1 MVCCCGFRLTSFEMI
16 LRCVPFVNWDEW
28 ILVKNGLFSQLL
40 HEKDQA
46 VRRVEVW
53 RIRGNVPHS
62 VDLTAQLVDIR
73 NQDPQYND
81 TISSNSSSLTH
92 STLVEHLR
100 LLYSI
105 IIIRAVNGIVEPNQ
119 TTYFAQSILTIA
131 ERLGLPG
138 WIVELRHDATHKQLP
153 SLSVLRAASD
163 YLLNWYHQNYWQP
176 QEGLLQSLTASCIP
190 IKFLHQS
197 SNSMDSSENTKTN
210 NELWYKTLQKNAVS
224 PSFLMEIFL
233 PFFTSIITKISW
245 EEEFKQISENE
256 SIEKKETGKFQ
267 QIFQKFIKQQLSI
280 WKAPLHCLL
289 PVKDNWLH
297 ACLCRLLHL
306 ATQELESHQTMTS
319 FTLEF
324 VYKIKIILFWCKYLI
339 ELYYLPP
346 SEYVQRSSERKKK
359 KNKSEVVIAFP
370 EVLVMQRKKFIQTM
384 KIELEIKSNSM
395 FNQLDK
401 SDINLLLELVDSFY
415 ASNNIN
421 DERLTVNLQKVT
433 SATFLSI
440 EENLDSTNKN
450 DEKDEIMIEDVDD
463 RKEVDDE
470 SPTISSLGKR
480 TNQRNQSEQA
490 QKRIKS
496 IETNSSS
503 SSSVPTIDYVE
514 YVKLSS
520 LPGIRRCHDFP
531 VWPLG
536 LRPGRYECDDLS
548 QLEEISIE
556 EDA

>member
-1 MVCCCGFRLTSFEMI
+1 MI

-40 HEKDQA
+40 HEKVQA

-81 TISSNSSSLTH
+81 TISSNSSPLSH

-190 IKFLHQS
+190 IKFLHQNS
-197 SNSMDSSENTKTN
+197 DSMDSSENTKAN

-245 EEEFKQISENE
+245 EEELKQSLGNDQ
-256 SIEKKETGKFQ
+256 SIEKKETEKFQ
-267 QIFQKFIKQQLSI
+267 QVFQKFIKHQLSI

-306 ATQELESHQTMTS
+306 ATQELESHKSITS
-319 FTLEF
+319 FPLEF
-324 VYKIKIILFWCKYLI
+324 IYKIKVILFWCKYLI

-359 KNKSEVVIAFP
+359 KNKSEGAVIAFP
-370 EVLVMQRKKFIQTM
+370 EVLVTQRKKFIQTM
-384 KIELEIKSNSM
+384 KIELEIKSKLM
-395 FNQLDK
+395 INQFDK
-401 SDINLLLELVDSFY
+401 SDLNLLLELVDSFC
-415 ASNNIN
+415 ASNNLN
-421 DERLTVNLQKVT
+421 DERLTTNLQKVT

-440 EENLDSTNKN
+440 EENINSTNTN
-450 DEKDEIMIEDVDD
+450 EEKDEIMIEDEDD
-463 RKEVDDE
+463 QKEVDDE
-470 SPTISSLGKR
+470 SPPISSLGKR
-480 TNQRNQSEQA
+480 TNLSNQSEQA

-496 IETNSSS
+496 IDSNSSTPTI
-503 SSSVPTIDYVE
+503 SVPTIDYVE

-520 LPGIRRCHDFP
+520 VPGIRRCHDFP

-548 QLEEISIE
+548 QLEEIPIE
-556 EDA
+556 EEA